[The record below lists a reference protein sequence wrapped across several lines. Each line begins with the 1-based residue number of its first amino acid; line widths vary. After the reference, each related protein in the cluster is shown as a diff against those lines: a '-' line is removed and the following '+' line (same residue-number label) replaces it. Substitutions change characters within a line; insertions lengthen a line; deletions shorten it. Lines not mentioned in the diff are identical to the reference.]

1 MAPGHGKTGD
11 DQLPGTNTKVRHFSK
26 LIAVILVALAGLCL
40 ALLVAGFIVAQTDW
54 FKNRVRTRIESVIA
68 RATGGRVEIGG
79 FSYNWHNLTAEVS
92 RFVVH
97 GTEPA
102 SAPPLFAAQKIQIG
116 LKVIS
121 VLEKKV
127 DVSSLI
133 VDNPRVY
140 ITINPDG
147 STNIPRPAIPRLN
160 QNVIEDLLDLRV
172 RHIEIHH
179 GVATYNTWRV
189 PMDAVGEQL
198 QMSLVYQPS
207 GPRYLCAISSAEMRV
222 SSPKLRTPAAFALD
236 SQAEL
241 AKNAIHVLRLN
252 LVSGGMKI
260 ESQGTIVN
268 LYSPQAD
275 FNVTAALPV
284 AELNQILPLPLQSR
298 GDLQLQGRVTALGA
312 STDHFIGRLSGRS
325 LGYIHKGI
333 QIRDV
338 ALDSNADITPE
349 KIHLTDLRLSSPD
362 GAFRGSAEVNDG
374 KSLALKGQMDGV
386 TIAEL
391 GRWAG
396 RDTGPLAGT
405 FSGPM
410 QLEGEITLAGGLT
423 GTVASGTLD
432 LKATSTGVPVDGTLA
447 FEYAQR
453 TGKLTLGNSQ
463 IDVGSTQAT
472 LSGTG
477 GENVALHVVSRNLSD
492 ALPVL
497 RALGAP
503 APDKW
508 PLELL
513 GSEARIDASVTG
525 ALADPK
531 VSGKAEAGA
540 LRIGERRIDRLT
552 STFTVDRNTA
562 VLEALTI
569 DQGKM
574 RIEGA
579 GRADLR
585 NWKLEGASPVS
596 ATLSLHN
603 ADIQTLAREV
613 GWSAPPASGSISA
626 SGRVSG
632 SLESPLIAGNV
643 TASGVT
649 AYGEFLGQARALVTL
664 TNTSIEVSNGEARN
678 GASRIALAGRYN
690 HPAHD
695 WQDGSLRFDIS
706 ATGIDL
712 AALKQLQDYKSGV
725 GGRLELTAGGDAKIV
740 AGRVNLTSLAGQLTV
755 RNAAFG
761 GHSYGNVTIVAGT
774 KLPMLT
780 VAATATLDSVQIH
793 GTGQWRMEGD
803 YSGSAHIPIPR
814 LSFAT
819 LHDLAPGKK
828 LRQSLP
834 FDGFI
839 QGDAVVSGPLNRP
852 SLMQAEV
859 TLSTV
864 QLNASPTVHPVAGVA
879 VQDLVLRNSQ
889 PIHIVA
895 SSKVIDFGHAS
906 FVAKDTTVDA
916 SGRLLLNSP
925 NTWDVGV
932 QGKINFSILELFN
945 PNLLGS
951 GASTVGVRV
960 RGPLLDP
967 QVDGRLEL
975 ENASLF
981 LKGVPNG
988 VDNANGLILFD
999 SNRATVQHLTGKT
1012 GGGDITFE
1020 SGSFLGFRGGTLVY
1034 RLQADA
1040 QNVRYRS
1047 DSGFSVTANGAL
1059 ALVGTSDSSV
1069 LSGSVS
1075 LTRAAFNPTTDVG
1088 AVLAST
1094 TTPVASTPNQYL
1106 PGLQLDVRVVTQRTL
1121 EVETALTRNIQ
1132 ADADLRVRGTPDHPI
1147 LLGHVTINSGQIEF
1161 FGNKYSIN
1169 RGEVSFSNPA
1179 RIEPIVNMDLSTQ
1192 VRGITVNV
1200 AFSGPLNKL
1209 NFSYRSDPPL
1219 EASDIIAL
1227 LAVGR
1232 TPSSAGPLATTP
1244 VTTSLNNGYLG
1255 MNGSNSLLSAAIAPN
1270 ANRLQ
1275 KFFGVSHIKIDPQL
1289 TDVTLVPQARLT
1301 MEQQVSSNVTLTYI
1315 QNLAIS
1321 DQQIVRVEWD
1331 FNRKWS
1337 AVALRDENGAFS
1349 IDFVYRKRFR

>member
-1 MAPGHGKTGD
+1 M
-11 DQLPGTNTKVRHFSK
+11 VR
-26 LIAVILVALAGLCL
+26 
-40 ALLVAGFIVAQTDW
+40 TDW
-54 FKNRVRTRIESVIA
+54 FKTRVRARIESVMT

-79 FSYNWHNLTAEVS
+79 FSYNWRNLTAEVS
-92 RFVVH
+92 QFVIH
-97 GTEPA
+97 GTEPV
-102 SAPPLFAAQKIQIG
+102 SAPPLFQAEKIQIG

-127 DVSSLI
+127 DVSSLV
-133 VDNPRVY
+133 VDHPQVY
-140 ITINPDG
+140 ITISPDG
-147 STNIPRPAIPRLN
+147 STNIPRPTIPRFN

-189 PMDAVGEQL
+189 PLDAVGEHL

-207 GPRYLCAISSAEMRV
+207 GPRYLCAISSALMRV
-222 SSPKLRTPAAFALD
+222 SSPKLRTSAAFALD

-241 AKNAIHVLRLN
+241 ARNSIQVLRLN

-260 ESQGTIVN
+260 ESKGTIVN

-275 FNVTAALPV
+275 FEVKAALPV
-284 AELNQILPLPLQSR
+284 AELNQILPTALESR
-298 GDLQLQGRVTALGA
+298 GDLQLQGRITASGPLP
-312 STDHFIGRLSGRS
+312 DHFIGRLSGRS
-325 LGYIHKGI
+325 LGYVHKGI
-333 QIRDV
+333 QIRNV

-349 KIHLTDLRLSSPD
+349 KVTLTGLRLSSPD
-362 GAFRGSAEVNDG
+362 GSFRGSAEVNDG
-374 KSLALKGQMDGV
+374 KHVALNGQVDGL

-391 GRWAG
+391 GRWAA
-396 RDTGPLAGT
+396 RDTGALAGT

-410 QLEGEITLAGGLT
+410 RLEGEVTPAGGLA
-423 GTVASGTLD
+423 GAVASATLD
-432 LKATSTGVPVDGTLA
+432 LKPQLNAASGNIPVDGSLA
-447 FEYAQR
+447 FAYTQR
-453 TGKLTLGNSQ
+453 TGKLTLGDSQ
-463 IDVGSTQAT
+463 IHVGTTQAS
-472 LSGTG
+472 LSGTV
-477 GENVALHVVSRNLSD
+477 GENVAVHVVSRNLND

-503 APDKW
+503 APGKW
-508 PLELL
+508 PVELD

-531 VSGKAEAGA
+531 ISGKAEAGA
-540 LRIGERRIDRLT
+540 LEIGERRIDAIT
-552 STFTVDRNTA
+552 STFAVNRNTA
-562 VLEALTI
+562 VLDALTL

-574 RIEGA
+574 RVEGN

-585 NWKLEGASPVS
+585 NWRLEGGSPVS
-596 ATLSLHN
+596 AALSLYN
-603 ADIQTLAREV
+603 ADVHTVAAEA
-613 GWSAPPASGSISA
+613 GWSAPPATGSISA
-626 SGRVSG
+626 AVHVSG

-643 TASGVT
+643 TASDVT
-649 AYGEFLGQARALVTL
+649 AYGEAFGQARAEVTL
-664 TNTSIEVSNGEARN
+664 TNTSLEISNGEARN
-678 GASRIALAGRYN
+678 GSGRIKLTGRYN
-690 HPAHD
+690 HPAND
-695 WQDGSLRFDIS
+695 WQDGSLSFDAS
-706 ATGIDL
+706 ATGVDL
-712 AALKQLQDYKSGV
+712 SAVKHLQDYESGL
-725 GGRLELTAGGDAKIV
+725 GGRLELTANGAAKLV
-740 AGRVNLTSLAGQLTV
+740 SGRVDLTSLAGQITV

-761 GHSYGNVTIVAGT
+761 GHSYGNLTIVAGT
-774 KLPMLT
+774 RLPMLT
-780 VAATATLDSVQIH
+780 VAATATLDNVQIH
-793 GTGQWRMEGD
+793 GTGEWRMEGD

-814 LSFAT
+814 ISFAT

-828 LRQSLP
+828 IRPNLP

-839 QGDAVVSGPLNRP
+839 QGDAIVSGLLNRP
-852 SLMQAEV
+852 SLMKANV

-864 QLNASPTVHPVAGVA
+864 QLNASPTAHPVGGVA
-879 VQDLVLRNSQ
+879 AQDLVLRNSQ
-889 PIHIVA
+889 PIHVVA
-895 SSKVIDFGHAS
+895 TSSAIDFGHAD
-906 FVAKDTTVDA
+906 FVAKDTTLDA
-916 SGRLLLNSP
+916 SGRLLLNSKDA
-925 NTWDVGV
+925 NSRDSWDVGL
-932 QGKINFSILELFN
+932 QGKINVSILQLFN
-945 PNLLGS
+945 PDLLGS
-951 GASTVGVRV
+951 GASIVGVRV

-967 QVDGRLEL
+967 QVEGRLEL

-981 LKGVPNG
+981 IKGVSNG
-988 VDNANGLILFD
+988 VNSANGLILFD

-1012 GGGDITFE
+1012 GGGDVSFE
-1020 SGSFLGFRGGTLVY
+1020 NGSFLGFRGGALVY
-1034 RLQADA
+1034 RLQANA

-1088 AVLAST
+1088 ALLAST
-1094 TTPVASTPNQYL
+1094 TTPVAAAPNQYL
-1106 PGLQLDVRVVTQRTL
+1106 QGLQLDVHVATQHTL

-1169 RGEVSFSNPA
+1169 RGEISFNNPA

-1200 AFSGPLNKL
+1200 TFSGPLNKL

-1232 TPSSAGPLATTP
+1232 SPSTAGPLGTTP

-1255 MNGSNSLLSAAIAPN
+1255 TGGSDSLLSAAIAPN
-1270 ANRLQ
+1270 SNRLQ

-1331 FNRKWS
+1331 FSRKWS

-1349 IDFVYRKRFR
+1349 LDFVYRKRFR

>member
-1 MAPGHGKTGD
+1 MAG
-11 DQLPGTNTKVRHFSK
+11 
-26 LIAVILVALAGLCL
+26 VIV
-40 ALLVAGFIVAQTDW
+40 VQTDW
-54 FKNRVRTRIESVIA
+54 FKNRVRARIESVMA

-79 FSYNWHNLTAEVS
+79 FSYDWRNLSAEVS
-92 RFVVH
+92 RLVVH

-102 SAPPLFAAQKIQIG
+102 SAPPLFAAEKIQIG

-127 DVSSLI
+127 DVSSLV
-133 VDNPRVY
+133 VDSPRVY
-140 ITINPDG
+140 ITISPDG
-147 STNIPRPAIPRLN
+147 STNIPRPSIPRFN

-189 PMDAVGEQL
+189 PLDAVGEQL
-198 QMSLVYQPS
+198 QMSLVYQSS
-207 GPRYLCAISSAEMRV
+207 GPRYLCAISSARMRV

-241 AKNAIHVLRLN
+241 ARNAIQVLRLN

-260 ESQGTIVN
+260 ESKGTIVN
-268 LYSPQAD
+268 LYSPQTD
-275 FNVTAALPV
+275 FDVRAALPV
-284 AELNQILPLPLQSR
+284 AELNQILPTVLDSR
-298 GDLQLQGRVTALGA
+298 GDLWLQGRVTARGA
-312 STDHFIGRLSGRS
+312 SPDHFIGRLSGRS
-325 LGYIHKGI
+325 LGYVHKSI
-333 QIRDV
+333 QIRNV

-349 KIHLTDLRLSSPD
+349 TVNLTGLRLSSPD
-362 GAFRGSAEVNDG
+362 GAFRGSAEVKDG
-374 KSLALKGQMDGV
+374 KRVSLKGQVDGV

-391 GRWAG
+391 GRWAA
-396 RDTGPLAGT
+396 RDTGALSGT
-405 FSGPM
+405 LSGPM
-410 QLEGEITLAGGLT
+410 QLGGEVTPAGGLAD
-423 GTVASGTLD
+423 TVASGVLD
-432 LKATSTGVPVDGTLA
+432 LKPDWKPAAGGVPVAGSFA
-447 FEYAQR
+447 FDYTQR
-453 TGKLTLGNSQ
+453 TGRLKLDDSQ
-463 IDVGSTQAT
+463 IHVGSTQAF
-472 LSGTG
+472 LSGTV
-477 GENVALHVVSRNLSD
+477 GENVALHVVSRNLND

-497 RALGAP
+497 RAVGAP
-503 APDKW
+503 APSKW
-508 PLELL
+508 PLELQ

-531 VSGKAEAGA
+531 ISGKAEAGA
-540 LRIGERRIDRLT
+540 LKIGERRIDRLT
-552 STFTVDRNTA
+552 STFAVDRNTA
-562 VLEALTI
+562 VLEAI
-569 DQGKM
+569 AVDEGKM
-574 RIEGA
+574 RIEGN

-603 ADIQTLAREV
+603 ADVQTLAAEI

-626 SGRVSG
+626 SVRVSG
-632 SLESPLIAGNV
+632 SLESPLIAGAV
-643 TASGVT
+643 TASDVT
-649 AYGEFLGQARALVTL
+649 AYGERLGQARAGVTL
-664 TNTSIEVSNGEARN
+664 TNTSLEISGGEARN
-678 GASRIALAGRYN
+678 GSGRITLAGRYN
-690 HPAHD
+690 HPASD

-706 ATGIDL
+706 ATGVDL
-712 AALKQLQDYKSGV
+712 AQVKHLQDYESGL
-725 GGRLELTAGGDAKIV
+725 GGRLELNASGGAKIV
-740 AGRVNLTSLAGQLTV
+740 SGVVDLTSLAGQLTV

-761 GHSYGNVTIVAGT
+761 GHSYGNLTIVAGT

-780 VAATATLDSVQIH
+780 VAATATLDNVQIH
-793 GTGQWRMEGD
+793 GTGEWRMEGD

-814 LSFAT
+814 ISFAT

-828 LRQSLP
+828 LRQNLP

-852 SLMQAEV
+852 SLIKADV

-879 VQDLVLRNSQ
+879 AQDLVLRNSQ
-889 PIHIVA
+889 PIHVVA
-895 SSKVIDFGHAS
+895 SSNAVDFGHAS
-906 FVAKDTTVDA
+906 FVAKDTTLDA
-916 SGRLLLNSP
+916 SGRLLLHSKDTNSKDA
-925 NTWDVGV
+925 WDVAV
-932 QGKINFSILELFN
+932 QGKINFSILQLFN
-945 PNLLGS
+945 PDLLGS
-951 GASTVGVRV
+951 GASIVGVRV

-967 QVDGRLEL
+967 QVEGRMEL

-981 LKGVPNG
+981 IKGVSNG

-999 SNRATVQHLTGKT
+999 SNRATVQHLTGKS
-1012 GGGDITFE
+1012 GGGDISFE
-1020 SGSFLGFRGGTLVY
+1020 NGSFLGFRGGALVY
-1034 RLQADA
+1034 RLQASA
-1040 QNVRYRS
+1040 RNVRYRS
-1047 DSGFSVTANGAL
+1047 DSGFSVTADGAL

-1088 AVLAST
+1088 ALLAST
-1094 TTPVASTPNQYL
+1094 ATPVASTSNQYL
-1106 PGLQLDVRVVTQRTL
+1106 QGLQLDVRVVTPHTL

-1169 RGEVSFSNPA
+1169 RGEIGFNNPA
-1179 RIEPIVNMDLSTQ
+1179 RIEPIVNMDLSTK
-1192 VRGITVNV
+1192 VRGITVDV

-1209 NFSYRSDPPL
+1209 SFSYRSDPPL

-1232 TPSSAGPLATTP
+1232 TPSTAGPLGTSP
-1244 VTTSLNNGYLG
+1244 VTTSLNSGYLG
-1255 MNGSNSLLSAAIAPN
+1255 TDGSDSLLSAAIAPN

-1301 MEQQVSSNVTLTYI
+1301 MEQQVSSNVTVTYI

-1331 FNRKWS
+1331 FSRKWS